1 MKVPCM
7 LGKKSESNAET
18 MKGCFAGIIVA
29 EDVLM
34 DGRPVTLDRMGN
46 FGGTQSQLASS
57 G

>member
-1 MKVPCM
+1 MNVPCM